1 MSPEPPGALGALGDH
16 PVGSMLTGAL
26 GDHPV
31 GSMLTGAR
39 SMLTGAAP

>member
-1 MSPEPPGALGALGDH
+1 MSPEPPGALGDH